1 MNPPHA
7 LPDPGRINF
16 RLLHYFRV
24 VAEEMNFTQAARRL
38 NI

>member
-1 MNPPHA
+1 MNQPHT

-24 VAEEMNFTQAARRL
+24 VAEEMNFTRRRGG
-38 NI
+38 